1 MEVNNV
7 VPNSQAPTA
16 NSTPVQTSTPQPAR
30 REPAPVTRDAQVN
43 APPPPSSVPMPRE
56 VEAEIYSRPITVESV
71 SDETLDRV
79 IAEANQS
86 LAASNR
92 RLERGVHEAT
102 NLIMVRVLDNDTNE
116 VIRELPPESRLD
128 VMAKIVEMAGISVD
142 DWV

>member
-1 MEVNNV
+1 
-7 VPNSQAPTA
+7 
-16 NSTPVQTSTPQPAR
+16 
-30 REPAPVTRDAQVN
+30 VTRDAQVN